1 MVNKMDS
8 EEKEA
13 FFMFNWKA
21 IIIGIV
27 LSLLLGIGLRYIIP
41 SLSGIISIIIACA
54 VVGYMA
60 KGHVMNG
67 AIHGG
72 AVGAIEGII
81 TIILV
86 LYFSGGLAGNNNVMM
101 ILLIALV
108 GDISLGIIGGTIG
121 NILKMF
127 SISKS

>member
-101 ILLIALV
+101 ILLIALI

>member
-13 FFMFNWKA
+13 LFMFNWKA
-21 IIIGIV
+21 IIIGIL